1 MVNRRLVP
9 VPGAALLLLFP
20 LLTATVVLAET
31 QRRPGRILPDPD
43 GSGAVVLRADG
54 NLEHVD
60 LATGQAKALRASGDG
75 AQAADIARPG
85 KGSVVYAIVPS
96 PDGKSTALAAH
107 DVSGEAGP
115 NLDIKGRG
123 YFLEVTED
131 GRFACIAGTK
141 AGSKDAAP
149 DRWILTVV
157 DIATGEVA
165 APIAIGFVPTAMA
178 LRGRDGILA
187 RLFVAG
193 GDRIAT
199 FSMVPPRPSWF
210 YRSPGAHHDIA
221 LPAGSAVVCLL
232 RDRMFAV
239 IDPEEWGRDEGRARS
254 NTDDTTAIV
263 ELDQPGASIAMSPDG
278 RFAAVLAQDGL
289 TMALI
294 DVAAAR
300 LDHTIALDGAR
311 DLAARV
317 MEAPQ
322 DDAGE
327 PRLLLASRESRGAP
341 PSWVDVPVPAQ
352 PEPGAI
358 AAVASTPPAPHPPE
372 AAQPPQPEDAGRDM
386 TGTPPQAFPKA
397 AEIES
402 LLPLTPEKAAEAAPL
417 PSQPGKPAD
426 AEPAPSPVKPQAEPA
441 ASTPAEK
448 PAEAAPPPSQPG
460 KPADAEPAQEK
471 AAEPEPAAP
480 QNPAQAHALSGRVSG
495 SIPPELQIL
504 LYGPDNILRLGGRAP
519 VAPDGQW
526 RLPLPAPGR
535 YRVVVSGGSERHV
548 FASPEFRT
556 IVITGSG
563 EGMGEL
569 DFEIRSSQ

>member
-1 MVNRRLVP
+1 MANRVLKLVP

-20 LLTATVVLAET
+20 LLTATVVLADT
-31 QRRPGRILPDPD
+31 QRGPGRILPDPD
-43 GSGAVVLRADG
+43 GAGAVVLRADG

-75 AQAADIARPG
+75 AHTADIARPG

-96 PDGKSTALAAH
+96 PDGKSTTLAAH

-123 YFLEVTED
+123 FFLEVTED

-157 DIATGEVA
+157 DIATGEAA

-193 GDRIAT
+193 GDRVAT

-232 RDRMFAV
+232 RDRSFAV
-239 IDPEEWGRDEGRARS
+239 IDPEEWSRDDGRARS
-254 NTDDTTAIV
+254 NTDDTTAAV

-300 LDHTIALDGAR
+300 LDRVIALDGAR

-322 DDAGE
+322 DDAGA

-341 PSWVDVPVPAQ
+341 PSWVDVPVPAR
-352 PEPGAI
+352 PEPSAI
-358 AAVASTPPAPHPPE
+358 AVASIPPAPAATNPAE
-372 AAQPPQPEDAGRDM
+372 AAQPRDV

-397 AEIES
+397 SEIES
-402 LLPLTPEKAAEAAPL
+402 LPPRKPE
-417 PSQPGKPAD
+417 
-426 AEPAPSPVKPQAEPA
+426 AEPAPSPVKPQAESA
-441 ASTPAEK
+441 ASAPPEK
-448 PAEAAPPPSQPG
+448 AAEAAPPPSQPG
-460 KPADAEPAQEK
+460 KPADAEPAPPAETAPSGGQEK
-471 AAEPEPAAP
+471 AAEPG
-480 QNPAQAHALSGRVSG
+480 PAQPPPEAAAVPAPAQERALTGRVSG
-495 SIPPELQIL
+495 SIPPDLQIL
-504 LYGPDNILRLGGRAP
+504 LYGPDNILRLGARAP